1 MAITITNNHKFF
13 KNNDSLSIIFK
24 DLEEDKIT
32 LKKESDFVL
41 IFSNNKIVGIN
52 ILDYKKYF
60 LVKDGFHK
68 ISDEVRKK
76 LLEKFNDYLSE
87 SDFDLFYQIGLVKE
101 IQKHPASDKL
111 KVLKVEFKNNLERQI
126 ITNVQDVQQNR
137 KYLFATPGS
146 ITFSGKRII
155 ESKVMNVLSSG
166 MIMSYKSLGIEK
178 DGIIDCSNMSLDD
191 EYVF

>member
-87 SDFDLFYQIGLVKE
+87 SDFDSFYQIGLVKE
-101 IQKHPASDKL
+101 IQKHPTSDKL

-146 ITFSGKRII
+146 ITFFGKRII